1 MADPTAL
8 YSYQGQAPAPLPEK
22 ILLSD
27 GRKRTDVSS
36 FTVKEIKDAG
46 FTGPYEVP
54 VFNQE
59 YQRISWNS
67 ETLSFDLTDVSDEE
81 LWDRVRKERNRLLL
95 ESDWTMAADAPQTL
109 NFHEYE
115 MYRQR
120 LRDITQS
127 VEDPKNVIWPE
138 SPEGKSDDEFD
149 QPRIHE
155 SRILWRV
162 RDIEDILKEIQ
173 SSVLALSRQIRQP
186 FPSWTWNAN
195 NLKWEAP
202 VDPPSDYDGENY
214 GWVEELRQWKSEPLE
229 ES

>member
-27 GRKRTDVSS
+27 GRKRTDVST
-36 FTVKEIKDAG
+36 FTAKELKDAG

-81 LWDRVRKERNRLLL
+81 LWERIREKRNRCLA
-95 ESDWTMAADAPQTL
+95 ETDWAMVADAPQTL
-109 NFHEYE
+109 NYHEYE

-120 LRDITQS
+120 LRDITDNFS
-127 VEDPKNVIWPE
+127 NPKEVIFPE
-138 SPEGKSDDEFD
+138 SPAGKSDDEFD
-149 QPRIHE
+149 QPRLVE

-162 RDIEDILKEIQ
+162 RDLEDTVKELKNQVYTGEPDPNDPGDP
-173 SSVLALSRQIRQP
+173 SVGIA
-186 FPSWTWNAN
+186 TTA
-195 NLKWEAP
+195 
-202 VDPPSDYDGENY
+202 
-214 GWVEELRQWKSEPLE
+214 
-229 ES
+229 